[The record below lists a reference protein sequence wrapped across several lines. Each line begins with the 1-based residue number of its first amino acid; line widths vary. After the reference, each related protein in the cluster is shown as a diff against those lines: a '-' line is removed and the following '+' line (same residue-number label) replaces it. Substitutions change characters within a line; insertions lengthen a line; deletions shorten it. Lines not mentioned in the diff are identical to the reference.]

1 MAEIKVQ
8 VPAKI
13 RIENTSTRAM
23 SFAPYRENFASVLAA
38 GKAIEFSVDRA
49 GQVLYYLKQATPELV
64 VKQITNF
71 TASDGNTTVLET
83 PAIMTLENKSELVKS
98 FQPYKEN
105 FIVDVKGGDK
115 YEIEVSTLG
124 QILYYLAQGTADLT
138 VTYAKKAQA

>member
-1 MAEIKVQ
+1 MAEIDVK
-8 VPAKI
+8 VPAILKI
-13 RIENTSTRAM
+13 SNTSDINIP
-23 SFAPYRENFASVLAA
+23 FVPYRENFVTSLAK

-124 QILYYLAQGTADLT
+124 QILYYLAQGTTDLT